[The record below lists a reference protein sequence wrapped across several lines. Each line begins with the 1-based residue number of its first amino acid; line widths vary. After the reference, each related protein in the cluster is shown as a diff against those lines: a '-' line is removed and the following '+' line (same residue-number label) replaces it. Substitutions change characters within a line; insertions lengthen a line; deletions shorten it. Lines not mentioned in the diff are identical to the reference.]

1 MSSKRTTV
9 WIQRFNDRPH
19 LMLQW
24 IDPVTGRRKSKSA
37 GTANAKEAEGA
48 RADLEYRLNH
58 GMHAEASKLTW
69 EAFRQTFTDEYAAG
83 LRPRA
88 AEKYDTVFD
97 VFEQTMNPD
106 RLAGIT
112 ERTISA
118 FIKGMRER
126 KRPRGKTGLAPWTIR
141 NYLVCLKTALAW
153 ACEQKLIPAVPNFPK
168 VKVPKKKPAPIP
180 SESYEKLIDKAP
192 DDAWRAYLMCGWWAG
207 LRLSEAYALRWD
219 PSDNGPWV
227 DFEGHRIV
235 LPAAF
240 AKSDVDQWVP
250 LHPILRQALAALP
263 RTGAK
268 VFKFLSRKG
277 NRALSRSGVTNRV
290 LLFAKQAG
298 VKLSMHKLR
307 KGFGCR
313 VAQQLGRGNA
323 PVLHQLMR
331 HSSMAVTMAYYANVD
346 DVLQKSMEE
355 LT

>member
-1 MSSKRTTV
+1 MSKRITV
-9 WIQRFNDRPH
+9 WVQRFKDRPH

-24 IDPVTGRRKSKSA
+24 IDPETGKRKSKSA
-37 GTANAKEAEGA
+37 ETADPREAEGK
-48 RADLEYRLNH
+48 RADHEYRLNH
-58 GMHAEASKLTW
+58 GQYEEPSKLVW
-69 EAFRQTFTDEYAAG
+69 EAFRQMFTDEYVAG

-97 VFEQTMNPD
+97 VFEQIMSPD
-106 RLAGIT
+106 RLGSIT

-118 FIKGMRER
+118 FVKGMRER
-126 KRPRGKTGLAPWTIR
+126 RRPRGKVGLAPQTIKS
-141 NYLVCLKTALAW
+141 YLVNLHTALAW
-153 ACEQKLIPAVPNFPK
+153 AVKQRLLSSLPTFPRI
-168 VKVPKKKPAPIP
+168 KVPKKKPQPIP
-180 SESYEKLIDKAP
+180 SESYEKLIEKAP
-192 DDAWRAYLMCGWWAG
+192 DEYWRAYLMCGWWAG
-207 LRLSEAYALRWD
+207 LRLSEAYALRWEA
-219 PSDNGPWV
+219 SDQGPWV

-250 LHPILRQALAALP
+250 LHPILRQTLAALA
-263 RTGAK
+263 RVGSR
-268 VFKFLSRKG
+268 VFRFTSRKG
-277 NRALSRSGVTNRV
+277 GRPLSRSGVTNRV
-290 LLFAKQAG
+290 LLMARQAG

-346 DVLQKSMEE
+346 EVLQKSMEE
-355 LT
+355 LI